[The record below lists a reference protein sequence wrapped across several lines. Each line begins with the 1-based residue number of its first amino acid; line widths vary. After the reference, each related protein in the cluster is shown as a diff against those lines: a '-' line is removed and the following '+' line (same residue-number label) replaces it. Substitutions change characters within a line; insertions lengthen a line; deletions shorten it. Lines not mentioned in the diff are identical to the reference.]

1 MKTLAK
7 RLRYCRE
14 GAGLSQSALAR
25 AVGIKPQA
33 VQLIEAGRV
42 EKPRHLLALATALGV
57 NPTWLLDGD
66 GPMTAVATGETL
78 ARYNA
83 NLSAEATE
91 LARLWMG
98 LSASE
103 RDTVRTTVRALARK
117 RRG

>member
-1 MKTLAK
+1 MKTLAQ

-14 GAGLSQSALAR
+14 RAGLSQSALAR

-42 EKPRHLLALATALGV
+42 EKPRNLLALAAALEV
-57 NPTWLLDGD
+57 NPAWLQ
-66 GPMTAVATGETL
+66 TGEGVMAAYAVNEAP
-78 ARYNA
+78 ARYGA

-103 RDTVRTTVRALARK
+103 RATVRTTVRALARK
-117 RRG
+117 RSR

>member
-1 MKTLAK
+1 MKTLAQ

-14 GAGLSQSALAR
+14 RMGVSQSALAR
-25 AVGIKPQA
+25 TVGIKPQA

-57 NPTWLLDGD
+57 NPTWLLEGD
-66 GPMTAVATGETL
+66 GPMAAMAVGETP
-78 ARYNA
+78 ARYGA

-103 RDTVRTTVRALARK
+103 RATVRTTVRALARK

>member
-1 MKTLAK
+1 MKTLAQ
-7 RLRYCRE
+7 RLRYSRE
-14 GAGLSQSALAR
+14 RAGLSQSALAR

-42 EKPRHLLALATALGV
+42 EKPRNLLALAGALGV
-57 NPTWLLDGD
+57 NPTWLL
-66 GPMTAVATGETL
+66 TGEGAMAAL
-78 ARYNA
+78 AVGEAPARYSA

-103 RDTVRTTVRALARK
+103 RATVETTVRALARK

>member
-1 MKTLAK
+1 MKTLAQ

-14 GAGLSQSALAR
+14 RAGHSQSALAR

-42 EKPRHLLALATALGV
+42 EKPRNLLALATALDV
-57 NPTWLLDGD
+57 NPNWLLTGD
-66 GPMTAVATGETL
+66 GPMSPVAINETP
-78 ARYNA
+78 ARYGA
-83 NLSAEATE
+83 HLSAEATE

-103 RDTVRTTVRALARK
+103 RATVHTTVRALARK
-117 RRG
+117 RRR